1 MAVIYGRRRVALI
14 KKFIENKPAIY
25 IQGIEATKELNLQ
38 YLSNAIMDFENP
50 MQIPTSF
57 SYGDFKDAFVAVENI
72 ANHQKE
78 DLPLDPR
85 EIKNWWRYNPI
96 LKRQEEVGLV
106 AIDFDNSQA
115 LIGECKWKSAQKL
128 THEML
133 TTLQRRAD
141 LVAQQI
147 NVKVAGLY
155 FFVMI
160 QRNHLIFM
168 IRWLMDRD
176 NVVISL
182 LN

>member
-1 MAVIYGRRRVALI
+1 
-14 KKFIENKPAIY
+14 
-25 IQGIEATKELNLQ
+25 
-38 YLSNAIMDFENP
+38 
-50 MQIPTSF
+50 
-57 SYGDFKDAFVAVENI
+57 
-72 ANHQKE
+72 
-78 DLPLDPR
+78 
-85 EIKNWWRYNPI
+85 
-96 LKRQEEVGLV
+96 
-106 AIDFDNSQA
+106 
-115 LIGECKWKSAQKL
+115 
-128 THEML
+128 ML

-168 IRWLMDRD
+168 IGWLMDRD